1 MEFISKFK
9 ARKIVSQMIKRTKLN
24 EAEAKVHFYQMVS
37 ASSTS
42 RIKVTD
48 LGFALAST
56 SA

>member
-1 MEFISKFK
+1 M
-9 ARKIVSQMIKRTKLN
+9 VSLIIKKTELN

-48 LGFALAST
+48 LGFAPASLLCMI
-56 SA
+56 SIPS